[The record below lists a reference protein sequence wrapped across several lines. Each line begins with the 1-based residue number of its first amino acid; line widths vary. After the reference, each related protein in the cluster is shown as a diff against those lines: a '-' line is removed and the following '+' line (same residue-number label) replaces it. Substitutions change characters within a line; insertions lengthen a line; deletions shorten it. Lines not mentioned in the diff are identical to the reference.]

1 MAGWILI
8 VGGTLLLLV
17 AGLAFGIG
25 AAVGASMSYEQ
36 FKQLVVPLI
45 DAAGGWVSGVG
56 ALSAVVVSL
65 WLADRQRREDVEHLN
80 VLPQLSFIAGL
91 GWMISIRVVSDG
103 RRPATVTS
111 VVISSKHANIEF
123 HLINFYH
130 KNKDLPASL
139 QYGESLDL
147 IGAISLRAELVD
159 YIAKYCGGKLD
170 GLVVRVRTTT
180 SHFSGGIEGNVLPY
194 LRGEYD

>member
-1 MAGWILI
+1 MI
-8 VGGTLLLLV
+8 VGGCVLLMV
-17 AGLAFGIG
+17 AGLSFVLG
-25 AAVGASMSYEQ
+25 AAAGTGISFEQ
-36 FKQLVVPLI
+36 FKTLLVPLL
-45 DAAGGWVSGVG
+45 DAAGGWVSGIG
-56 ALSAVVVSL
+56 ALAAVVTSL
-65 WLADRQRREDVEHLN
+65 WLADRQRREDVEHLD
-80 VLPQLSFIAGL
+80 VLPQLSIIPGL
-91 GWMISIRVVSDG
+91 GWMISIHVVSDG

-111 VVISSKHANIEF
+111 IVIGSKHATVEL
-123 HLINFYH
+123 HLLSFYH

-159 YIAKYCGGKLD
+159 YVAKYCGGKFD

-180 SHFSGGIEGNVLPY
+180 SHFSGEIEGNVLPY